1 MGKNNIKK
9 YFSILLAVLLFA
21 LPLGNVFAN
30 NVENTSKA
38 DATVNLAI
46 RKLMYEGE
54 RTQDFIKNTGKE
66 VELPPEVKA
75 WDKSKFGDV
84 GFSLYKIEKAA
95 LAKVEK
101 NAMEIAGEV
110 EAAVNAG
117 TELPYGAEKVGE
129 EVIVNDEGVAL
140 FEKVE
145 NNKDILYVIVE
156 TKTSALV
163 KQRARP
169 MAVQLPITNAE
180 GNGYLNGTISLYP
193 KNEAQKLTFDLR
205 KLVKRAEDTE
215 AKALEGINFKLYV
228 GEAGKGTVIKN
239 NEGEDLVYTTNAE
252 GKVTVEGL
260 VKGHYYFV
268 EQETANLVD
277 GMLVEADAK
286 RDDVGDLLV
295 SGFAQNNEHNKLG
308 FTVDANGEI
317 TVDDEEF
324 FNSYTNYDKPEIDK
338 TLTNPTATVE
348 GEKSSYS
355 VLEKMDFNVK
365 LDVPH
370 DIKNY
375 SKFEFTDELQL
386 DNVKTTGA
394 RFILNDQGKLKIEV
408 KTKEGEVITEGE
420 DYTVTLSEEKN
431 SFEINFIVANNK
443 VSDKVAATRQL
454 NVSYSAE
461 FTGEVDPNGN
471 YSNEVKLTFNN
482 DPNGKNKDRHD
493 KDEEE
498 FTTYGFVVKKVN
510 DGLWGSSIAPEALK
524 GAEFILTKEED
535 GKILYYTGEKQLVNE
550 KEKVFESVFSENE
563 AEALKLVSGEDGLI
577 KVNGLR
583 KGTYKLVETKAPEG
597 YKLPVD
603 PVTEITVKEDTHT
616 VGVLKDIKNNRT
628 PDLPTT
634 GTEQMVMTV
643 GILLAVVVI
652 SVIAYTVSRNRK
664 EVR

>member
-9 YFSILLAVLLFA
+9 YFSILLAVLLFV

-30 NVENTSKA
+30 NVENTGKA
-38 DATVNLAI
+38 EATVNLAI

-54 RTQDFIKNTGKE
+54 KELNIKNTGKE
-66 VELPPEVKA
+66 VELPQEVTA

-84 GFSLYKIEKAA
+84 GFSLYKIEKTA

-110 EAAVNAG
+110 ETAVNAG
-117 TELPYGAEKVGE
+117 TELPYGAVIVGE
-129 EVIVNDEGVAL
+129 EVIVNNEGVAL
-140 FEKVE
+140 FENVE
-145 NNKDILYVIVE
+145 NNKDHLYVIVE

-163 KQRARP
+163 KQKARP
-169 MAVQLPITNAE
+169 MAVQLPITNEE
-180 GNGYLNGTISLYP
+180 GNGYLKDTIILYP
-193 KNEAQKLTFDLR
+193 KNEAQKLTFDLI
-205 KLVKRAEDTE
+205 KLVQRTGDAD
-215 AKALEGINFKLYV
+215 AKPIEGINFKLYV
-228 GEAGKGTVIKN
+228 GEAGKGKVIQD
-239 NEGEDLVYTTNAE
+239 NEDKDLVYTTDAE

-277 GMLVEADAK
+277 GMLEEVDAK
-286 RDDVGDLLV
+286 REDVGDLLV

-308 FTVDANGEI
+308 FTVDANGDI
-317 TVDDEEF
+317 KVDDEEF
-324 FNSYTNYDKPEIDK
+324 FNAYTNYDKPEIDK

-386 DNVKTTGA
+386 NNEKTSDA
-394 RFILNDQGKLKIEV
+394 RFILNDQGKLEVEV
-408 KTKEGEVITEGE
+408 KAGETVLVEGE
-420 DYTVTLSEEKN
+420 DYTVTLDGNN
-431 SFEINFIVANNK
+431 SFKLNFIVKDNK
-443 VSDKVAATRQL
+443 VSDKVAATREL
-454 NVSYSAE
+454 NVTYSAE
-461 FTGEVDPNGN
+461 FTGDVTPNGD

-482 DPNGKNKDRHD
+482 DPNGENKDRHD

-510 DGLWGSSIAPEALK
+510 DGLWGSSIAPEALE
-524 GAEFILTKEED
+524 GAEFILTKEDEQ
-535 GKILYYTGEKQLVNE
+535 GNTLYYTGEKQVVDE
-550 KEKVFESVFSENE
+550 AEKVFEAVFSENE
-563 AEALKLVSGEDGLI
+563 EDALTLVSGEEGLI

-583 KGTYKLVETKAPEG
+583 KGTYKLVETKAPKG
-597 YKLPVD
+597 YRLPVD

-616 VGVLKDIKNNRT
+616 VGVLDNIKNNRT

>member
-1 MGKNNIKK
+1 MAKNNIKK

-30 NVENTSKA
+30 NVEDTSKA
-38 DATVNLAI
+38 DETVNLAI
-46 RKLMYEGE
+46 RKLMFEGE
-54 RTQDFIKNTGKE
+54 KELNIKNTGKE
-66 VELPPEVKA
+66 VELPQEVTA

-84 GFSLYKIEKAA
+84 GFSLYKIEKTA
-95 LAKVEK
+95 LDKVEK

-117 TELPYGAEKVGE
+117 TELPYGAVIVGE
-129 EVIVNDEGVAL
+129 EVIVNNEGIAL
-140 FEKVE
+140 FENVE
-145 NNKDILYVIVE
+145 NNKDHLYVIVE

-163 KQRARP
+163 KQKARP
-169 MAVQLPITNAE
+169 MAVQLPITNEE
-180 GNGYLNGTISLYP
+180 GNGYLKDTIILYP

-205 KLVKRAEDTE
+205 KLVQRTEDTDS
-215 AKALEGINFKLYV
+215 KPIEGINFKLYV
-228 GEAGKGTVIKN
+228 GESGKGTVIKD
-239 NEGEDLVYTTNAE
+239 NEEKDLVYTTDSE

-268 EQETANLVD
+268 EQETENLVD
-277 GMLVEADAK
+277 GMLEEADAK
-286 RDDVGDLLV
+286 RDGFGDLLV

-308 FTVDANGEI
+308 FTVDANGDI
-317 TVDDEEF
+317 KVDDEEF
-324 FNSYTNYDKPEIDK
+324 FNAYTNYDKPEIDK

-370 DIKNY
+370 DIENY

-386 DNVKTTGA
+386 DNQKTSDA
-394 RFILNDQGKLKIEV
+394 RFILNDQGKLKVEV
-408 KTKEGEVITEGE
+408 KAGETVLVEGE
-420 DYTVTLSEEKN
+420 DYTVTLDGNN
-431 SFEINFIVANNK
+431 SFKLNFIVANNK

-454 NVSYSAE
+454 NVAYSAE
-461 FTGEVDPNGN
+461 FTGEVTPNGD

-482 DPNGKNKDRHD
+482 DPNGENKDRYD

-524 GAEFILTKEED
+524 GAEFILTKEVE
-535 GKILYYTGEKQLVNE
+535 GKTLYYTGEKQVINE
-550 KEKVFESVFSENE
+550 EEKVFESVFSENE
-563 AEALKLVSGEDGLI
+563 AEALTLVSGEDGLI

-597 YKLPVD
+597 YRLPVD

-616 VGVLKDIKNNRT
+616 VGVLDNIKNNRT